1 MEPRIALKFL
11 RPVRNFHCAII
22 ILANA
27 QLGQVDGNLKWE
39 LGGGANSEPSQR
51 QKGQHRSQERKS
63 MGMDQRR
70 PCLTL
75 ALRLLAWAL

>member
-39 LGGGANSEPSQR
+39 LGGGGANSEPSQR

-63 MGMDQRR
+63 MGMDQSR

-75 ALRLLAWAL
+75 ALRLLA

>member
-1 MEPRIALKFL
+1 MEPRIALNFL
-11 RPVRNFHCAII
+11 RPVRNFYCAII

-39 LGGGANSEPSQR
+39 LGGANSEPSQR

-63 MGMDQRR
+63 MGMDQSR

-75 ALRLLAWAL
+75 ALRLLA

>member
-11 RPVRNFHCAII
+11 RPVRHFHCAII

-39 LGGGANSEPSQR
+39 LGGGANSELSQH

-63 MGMDQRR
+63 MGMDQSR

-75 ALRLLAWAL
+75 ALRLLA